1 MLKKKVQD
9 AYKHNTLQSY
19 YENDL
24 LEKVK
29 TLIRFDNAQAA
40 VLTVEPVF
48 GNIILARGSKAPWDS
63 RTFRNSSPS
72 PATFPN
78 AHAHCS
84 ATGKELFSGKWG
96 KMGQALSN

>member
-48 GNIILARGSKAPWDS
+48 GNIILARGSKAP
-63 RTFRNSSPS
+63 
-72 PATFPN
+72 
-78 AHAHCS
+78 
-84 ATGKELFSGKWG
+84 
-96 KMGQALSN
+96 